1 MASEQQG
8 SGQQWSGQQGA
19 GGGSMLMAF
28 ILGAAAGAA
37 VALLFAPASG
47 EDTRRVM
54 NERTREGRERVLEAL
69 RQGRGILNQRRE
81 HLVTAFERG
90 RQQAQN
96 PSGSTGQEG

>member
-1 MASEQQG
+1 MGSEQQG
-8 SGQQWSGQQGA
+8 TGQQWSGQQGA
-19 GGGSMLMAF
+19 GGGSMLLAF

-47 EDTRRVM
+47 EDTRRAM

-81 HLVTAFERG
+81 HLVSTFERA

-96 PSGSTGQEG
+96 PAGSTGQEG